1 MLLCLDLHGSIALS
15 MTFERF
21 NKAQTPLKT
30 KAISTDSFQVRQGVG
45 EKLFVGGAFVEVDTL
60 ALAAVAAHMI
70 EIALLAFVLDLH
82 TFFYEFGCNGVL

>member
-1 MLLCLDLHGSIALS
+1 MHGSIALS
-15 MTFERF
+15 ITYEIIHT
-21 NKAQTPLKT
+21 AQTPLKT
-30 KAISTDSFQVRQGVG
+30 KAISADSFQVRQGVG

-70 EIALLAFVLDLH
+70 EIALLALVLDLH

>member
-45 EKLFVGGAFVEVDTL
+45 EKLFVGGAFV
-60 ALAAVAAHMI
+60 
-70 EIALLAFVLDLH
+70 
-82 TFFYEFGCNGVL
+82 

>member
-1 MLLCLDLHGSIALS
+1 

-30 KAISTDSFQVRQGVG
+30 KAISADSFQVRQGVG
-45 EKLFVGGAFVEVDTL
+45 EKLFECGAFVDVDTL

-70 EIALLAFVLDLH
+70 EIALLAFILDLH
-82 TFFYEFGCNGVL
+82 TFFYKLNRNRVL

>member
-1 MLLCLDLHGSIALS
+1 

-21 NKAQTPLKT
+21 NKAQTPLKI
-30 KAISTDSFQVRQGVG
+30 KVISTDSFQVRQGVG

-70 EIALLAFVLDLH
+70 EIALLAFVFHYH
-82 TFFYEFGCNGVL
+82 TFFDKLDGNGVL